1 VNVTG
6 TACVYN
12 TFSTMKAGLTIGAIM
27 TVLVSLL
34 L

>member
-1 VNVTG
+1 
-6 TACVYN
+6 VYN
-12 TFSTMKAGLTIGAIM
+12 TFSNMKAGLTIGAIM

>member
-1 VNVTG
+1 
-6 TACVYN
+6 VYN